1 MTEKCEFCG
10 YPLANYQD
18 QVEHSS
24 LHHPN
29 VDPER
34 TNSSVSPAQTE
45 NRNESNTELT
55 QKRTNG
61 SVSPAQMDTTEYPDI
76 SASSISDTLLESEC
90 DHPWHRYR
98 IMHDPSHCPKCGEKL

>member
-24 LHHPN
+24 LAHPN

-34 TNSSVSPAQTE
+34 TNSSVSPAQ
-45 NRNESNTELT
+45 
-55 QKRTNG
+55 
-61 SVSPAQMDTTEYPDI
+61 MDTTEYPGTGVERRTNGVGVLHNPPNVGNAERNYDRYMYRYER
-76 SASSISDTLLESEC
+76 SETCQNRAENNTLL
-90 DHPWHRYR
+90 P
-98 IMHDPSHCPKCGEKL
+98 